1 MATLCVWSIQGWAK
15 STKRRCGRL
24 KWNGI
29 YSAVSSGF
37 FVVVVM
43 LLLFLLYCSF
53 PFREKPSIGMRYEHD
68 ALYVVEHPS
77 KFEHRNAYITLLPV
91 ATVEIFVYISTGFC
105 RWHHHRRRE
114 QREPRDYVHFFR
126 VLATYTIRFSSS
138 SSSYYSVRTK
148 SKPLLC
154 SLRTT
159 KIQIRKV
166 LRGSLTSQELRRLT
180 FNGKKRQTSWC
191 RFSMCCRDSNQSQTL
206 R

>member
-1 MATLCVWSIQGWAK
+1 
-15 STKRRCGRL
+15 
-24 KWNGI
+24 
-29 YSAVSSGF
+29 
-37 FVVVVM
+37 
-43 LLLFLLYCSF
+43 
-53 PFREKPSIGMRYEHD
+53 MRYEHD

-91 ATVEIFVYISTGFC
+91 ATVEIFVYISTGF
-105 RWHHHRRRE
+105 WHCIYYYQLFVGIITE
-114 QREPRDYVHFFR
+114 EGNNANQEITYTFFFR

-166 LRGSLTSQELRRLT
+166 LRRSLTSQELRRLT
-180 FNGKKRQTSWC
+180 FNGKKRPTS
-191 RFSMCCRDSNQSQTL
+191 
-206 R
+206 